1 MNYSISEISGI
12 INAQTTSLRPAMIS
26 VLLTDSR
33 SLTFPE
39 ESLFF
44 ALVSNKNN
52 GHKYIPFLYQKGVR
66 NFVIS
71 EMHEVFLDMPDAN
84 FLQVRDTLR
93 CLQLLAR
100 YHRLQFEIPVI
111 GITGS
116 NGKTIVKEWLYQ
128 LLHHDK
134 QIVRSPRSYN
144 SQIGVPL
151 SVWQLNKQT
160 ELGIFEAG
168 ISKPNEM
175 DKLADIIRPTI
186 GILTNI
192 GDTHQENFNNF
203 RQKLDEKIQ
212 LFKGCDLIIYNGDDL
227 ILSTAIEEACLGTRE
242 IAWSRKD
249 RHRPIYI
256 SEITTKEQ
264 STRIKYVFLG
274 LEGAFEIPFIE
285 EASIENALH
294 CLAVMLYM
302 GVPRHEIAFRMSQLE
317 PVAMRLEV
325 IEGKNDCM
333 LINDTY
339 NSDINSLDIA
349 LDFMV
354 RRSSSDKKNTLILS
368 DILQTG
374 LLPKSLY
381 RKVADLCKRKK
392 VEKIIGIG
400 RDLTEN
406 ESLFTMQEKAFF
418 PSTEKFL
425 ESDLINQ
432 FSDELILVKG
442 ARHFHFEEISERLE
456 LKQHE
461 TILEVNLDAIVHN
474 YNQYK
479 QQLHP
484 STRIVC
490 MVKAFGYGAG
500 SYELAKTLQDQGC
513 DYLAVAVADE
523 AAALRKQ
530 GIITPII
537 VMNPEFSTFRT
548 LFTHLLEPEIYSFK
562 LLKAFIREGEKLGI
576 TQFPIHIKIDSGMHR
591 LGFLA
596 DEMDELIA
604 LLNNQSTVVVRSV
617 FSHLAG
623 SDDERFDDFTR
634 EQIAL
639 FKACAKKLEDS
650 CDHKILKHILNS
662 AGIERFAHE
671 QMDMVRLG
679 IGLYGIEAS
688 AKKMNLRNIST
699 LRSTI
704 LQIKTLDA
712 GETVGYSRMGS
723 LTRTSRIAMVP
734 IGYADGFDRRLGNGV
749 GYMLVNGNP
758 CPTIGN
764 ICMDVCMIDVT
775 DTPCAEGDQVLIFGE
790 GIPVTVLSEKLN
802 TIPYE
807 IITSVST
814 RVKRVYFRE

>member
-1 MNYSISEISGI
+1 MNYTIAEVAGI
-12 INAQTTSLRPAMIS
+12 MNATTVSLHPATVS

-44 ALVSNKNN
+44 ALISTKNN
-52 GHKYIPFLYQKGVR
+52 GHKYISFLYKKGVR
-66 NFVIS
+66 NFVVS
-71 EMHEVFLDMPDAN
+71 EMRDEFLDMPDAN
-84 FLQVRDTLR
+84 FLQVKDTLR
-93 CLQLLAR
+93 ALQLLAR
-100 YHRLQFEIPVI
+100 HHRLRFEIPIV

-151 SVWQLNKQT
+151 SIWELNTQT
-160 ELGIFEAG
+160 EMGVFEAG

-175 DKLADIIRPTI
+175 DKLADMIRPTI
-186 GILTNI
+186 GILTNV

-203 RQKLDEKIQ
+203 REKADEKIQ
-212 LFKGCDLIIYNGDDL
+212 LFQGCDMIIYNGDDPL
-227 ILSTAIEEACLGTRE
+227 LVTAIEEACLGTRE

-249 RHRPIYI
+249 PNRPIFI
-256 SEITTKEQ
+256 SETVQQERSSVIRYE
-264 STRIKYVFLG
+264 FLG
-274 LEGAFEIPFIE
+274 LAGEFEIPFIE
-285 EASIENALH
+285 DASIENAIQ
-294 CLAVMLYM
+294 CLAVMLCL
-302 GVPRHEIAFRMSQLE
+302 GIPREEISKRMRQLE

-325 IEGKNDCM
+325 KEGINDCM

-349 LDFMV
+349 LDFMM
-354 RRSSSDKKNTLILS
+354 RRSSADKKNTLILS

-381 RKVADLCKRKK
+381 RKVADLCKRKQ
-392 VEKIIGIG
+392 VDRIIGIG
-400 RDLTEN
+400 RDLVEN
-406 ESLFTMQEKAFF
+406 ESLFTMEKAFF

-425 ESDLINQ
+425 QSDLIKK
-432 FSDELILVKG
+432 FSNELVLLKG
-442 ARHFHFEEISERLE
+442 ARNFHFEEISDRLE

-461 TILEVNLDAIVHN
+461 TILEVNLDAVVHN

-479 QQLHP
+479 QQLKP

-500 SYELAKTLQDQGC
+500 SFELAKTLQDQGC

-523 AAALRKQ
+523 GAALRKQ
-530 GIITPII
+530 GITTPIM

-548 LFTHLLEPEIYSFK
+548 LFAHLLEPEIYSFK
-562 LLKAFIREGEKLGI
+562 LLKAFIHEGARAGI
-576 TQFPIHIKIDSGMHR
+576 TNFPIHIKIDSGMHR
-591 LGFLA
+591 LGFLPS
-596 DEMDELIA
+596 EMDELIN
-604 LLNNQSTVVVRSV
+604 LLQRQNTVIVRSV
-617 FSHLAG
+617 FSHFAG
-623 SDDERFDDFTR
+623 SDDPRFDDFTR
-634 EQIAL
+634 EQIRV
-639 FKACAKKLEDS
+639 FKACADQIEKAS
-650 CDHKILKHILNS
+650 DHKVLKHILNS
-662 AGIERFAHE
+662 AGIERFAEE
-671 QMDMVRLG
+671 QLDMVRLG

-688 AKKMNLRNIST
+688 TTNMHLRNIST

-704 LQIKTLDA
+704 LQIKTIPA
-712 GETVGYSRMGS
+712 GDTVGYSRKGT
-723 LTRTSRIAMVP
+723 LTRESRIAMIP
-734 IGYADGFDRRLGNGV
+734 IGYADGFDRRLGNRN
-749 GYMLVNGNP
+749 GYVMINGHK
-758 CPTIGN
+758 CPTVGN
-764 ICMDVCMIDVT
+764 ICMDVCMVDVT
-775 DTPCAEGDQVLIFGE
+775 DATCEEGDPVIIFGE
-790 GIPVTVLSEKLN
+790 ELPVTVLSDILG

>member
-1 MNYSISEISGI
+1 MNYSISEIAGI
-12 INAQTTSLRPAMIS
+12 INAPVTSLHPATVS

-44 ALVSNKNN
+44 ALTSTKNN
-52 GHKYIPFLYQKGVR
+52 GHKYISFLYQKGVR
-66 NFVIS
+66 NFVVS
-71 EMHEVFLDMPDAN
+71 EMRDEFNNMSDAN
-84 FLQVRDTLR
+84 FLLVKDSLR
-93 CLQLLAR
+93 ALQQLAR
-100 YHRLQFEIPVI
+100 HHRQRFDIPVI

-128 LLHHDK
+128 LLHQDK
-134 QIVRSPRSYN
+134 NVVRSPRSYN

-151 SVWQLNKQT
+151 SIWQLNNQS
-160 ELGIFEAG
+160 EVGIFEAG

-175 DKLADIIRPTI
+175 DKLADIIRPSI

-203 RQKLDEKIQ
+203 RQKADEKIQ
-212 LFKGCDLIIYNGDDL
+212 LFQGCDLIIYNGDDPL
-227 ILSTAIEEACLGTRE
+227 LSTAIEESGLGTRE

-249 RHRPIYI
+249 RNRPIYI
-256 SEITTKEQ
+256 SDIIKLEN
-264 STRIKYVFLG
+264 STQIKYVFLG
-274 LEGAFEIPFIE
+274 MEGEIEIPFIE
-285 EASIENALH
+285 DASIENAIQ
-294 CLAVMLYM
+294 CLAVMLYRT
-302 GVPRHEIAFRMSQLE
+302 VPRTEITKRMARLE

-325 IEGKNDCM
+325 KEGNNECL

-349 LDFMV
+349 LDFMM
-354 RRSSSDKKNTLILS
+354 RRSSPDKKNTLILS

-374 LLPKSLY
+374 LLPKALY
-381 RKVADLCKRKK
+381 RKVADLCKRKQ
-392 VEKIIGIG
+392 VHKIIGIG

-406 ESLFTMQEKAFF
+406 EALFTMEKAFF

-425 ESDLINQ
+425 ESGILSTFKN
-432 FSDELILVKG
+432 ELILLKG

-479 QQLHP
+479 QQLQP
-484 STRIVC
+484 TTRIVC
-490 MVKAFGYGAG
+490 MVKAFGYGVG
-500 SYELAKTLQDQGC
+500 SFELAKTLQDQGC

-523 AAALRKQ
+523 GAALRKQ
-530 GIITPII
+530 GIMTPLI

-548 LFTHLLEPEIYSFK
+548 LFANLLEPEIYSFK
-562 LLKAFIREGEKLGI
+562 ILKAFIREGEKLGI
-576 TQFPIHIKIDSGMHR
+576 TNFPIHIKIDSGMHR
-591 LGFLA
+591 LGFLPA
-596 DEMDELIA
+596 EMEELIE
-604 LLNNQSTVVVRSV
+604 LLTHQNTVIVRSV

-623 SDDERFDDFTR
+623 SDEEQFDYFTR
-634 EQIAL
+634 YQIDI
-639 FKACAKKLEDS
+639 FKTCAQKIEAAF
-650 CDHKILKHILNS
+650 DHKILKHILNS
-662 AGIERFAHE
+662 AGIERFPEE

-688 AKKMNLRNIST
+688 QKEMHLRNVST

-704 LQIKTLDA
+704 LQIKELPA
-712 GETVGYSRMGS
+712 GETVGYSRKGA
-723 LTRTSRIAMVP
+723 LFRTSRIAMVP
-734 IGYADGFDRRLGNGV
+734 IGYADGLDRRLGNGK
-749 GYMLVNGNP
+749 GYVIINGQK
-758 CPTIGN
+758 CPFIGN
-764 ICMDVCMIDVT
+764 ICMDVCMVDVT
-775 DTPCAEGDQVLIFGE
+775 NTHCEEGDPVIIFGE
-790 GIPVTVLSEKLN
+790 ELPVTTISDLLE

>member
-1 MNYSISEISGI
+1 MNYTIAEAAGI
-12 INAQTTSLRPAMIS
+12 MNAATVSLHPATVS

-44 ALVSNKNN
+44 ALISNKNN
-52 GHKYIPFLYQKGVR
+52 GHKYISFLYKKGVR
-66 NFVIS
+66 NFVVS
-71 EMHEVFLDMPDAN
+71 EMRDEFLDMPDAN
-84 FLQVRDTLR
+84 FLQVKDTLR
-93 CLQLLAR
+93 ALQLLAR
-100 YHRLQFEIPVI
+100 HHRLRFDIPIV

-151 SVWQLNKQT
+151 SIWELNTQT
-160 ELGIFEAG
+160 EMGVFEAG

-175 DKLADIIRPTI
+175 DKLADMIRPTI
-186 GILTNI
+186 GILTNV

-203 RQKLDEKIQ
+203 REKADEKIQ
-212 LFKGCDLIIYNGDDL
+212 LFQGCDMIIYNGDDPL
-227 ILSTAIEEACLGTRE
+227 LVTAIEEACLGTRE

-249 RHRPIYI
+249 PNRPIFI
-256 SEITTKEQ
+256 SETLQQER
-264 STRIKYVFLG
+264 SSVIKYEFLG
-274 LEGAFEIPFIE
+274 LAGEFEIPFVE
-285 EASIENALH
+285 EASIENAIQ
-294 CLAVMLYM
+294 CLAVMLCL
-302 GVPRHEIAFRMSQLE
+302 GIPREEISKRMKLLE

-325 IEGKNDCM
+325 KEGINDCM

-339 NSDINSLDIA
+339 NSDINSLNIA
-349 LDFMV
+349 LDFMM
-354 RRSSSDKKNTLILS
+354 RRSSADKKNTLILS

-381 RKVADLCKRKK
+381 RKVADLCKRKQ
-392 VEKIIGIG
+392 VDRIIGIG
-400 RDLTEN
+400 RDLVEN
-406 ESLFTMQEKAFF
+406 ESLFTMEKAFF

-425 ESDLINQ
+425 QSDLINT
-432 FSDELILVKG
+432 FNNELVLLKG
-442 ARHFHFEEISERLE
+442 ARNFHFEEISDRLE

-461 TILEVNLDAIVHN
+461 TILEVNLDAVVHN

-479 QQLHP
+479 QQLKP
-484 STRIVC
+484 TTRIVC

-500 SYELAKTLQDQGC
+500 SFELAKTLQDQGC

-523 AAALRKQ
+523 GAALRKQ
-530 GIITPII
+530 GITTPIM

-562 LLKAFIREGEKLGI
+562 LLKAFIHEGARAGI
-576 TQFPIHIKIDSGMHR
+576 TNFPIHIKIDSGMHR
-591 LGFLA
+591 LGFLPS
-596 DEMDELIA
+596 EMEELIN
-604 LLNNQSTVVVRSV
+604 LLQRQNTVIVRSV
-617 FSHLAG
+617 FSHFAG
-623 SDDERFDDFTR
+623 SDDPRFDDFTR
-634 EQIAL
+634 EQIRV
-639 FKACAKKLEDS
+639 FKACADQIEKAS
-650 CDHKILKHILNS
+650 DHKVLKHILNS
-662 AGIERFAHE
+662 AGIERFAEE
-671 QMDMVRLG
+671 QLDMVRLG

-688 AKKMNLRNIST
+688 TTNMHLRNIST

-704 LQIKTLDA
+704 LQIKTIPA
-712 GETVGYSRMGS
+712 GETVGYSRKGT
-723 LTRTSRIAMVP
+723 LTRESRIAMIP
-734 IGYADGFDRRLGNGV
+734 IGYADGFDRRLGNRN
-749 GYMLVNGNP
+749 GYVMINGHK
-758 CPTIGN
+758 CPTVGN
-764 ICMDVCMIDVT
+764 ICMDVCMVDVT
-775 DTPCAEGDQVLIFGE
+775 DATCEEGDPVIIFGE
-790 GIPVTVLSEKLN
+790 ELPVTVLSDILG

>member
-1 MNYSISEISGI
+1 MNYSVSEVAGI
-12 INAQTTSLRPAMIS
+12 INAQTISLHPAMIS

-44 ALVSNKNN
+44 ALISNKNN
-52 GHKYIPFLYQKGVR
+52 GHKYISFLYQKGVR
-66 NFVIS
+66 NFVVS
-71 EMHEVFLDMPDAN
+71 EMREEFLDMPDAN
-84 FLQVRDTLR
+84 FLQVKDTLR
-93 CLQLLAR
+93 ALQHLAR
-100 YHRLQFEIPVI
+100 HHRQQFEIPII

-128 LLHHDK
+128 LLHQDK
-134 QIVRSPRSYN
+134 NIIRSPRSYN

-160 ELGIFEAG
+160 ELGVFEAG

-186 GILTNI
+186 GILTNV

-203 RQKLDEKIQ
+203 REKADEKVL
-212 LFKGCDLIIYNGDDL
+212 LFQGCDLIIYNGDDPL
-227 ILSTAIEEACLGTRE
+227 LSTAIEEACLGTRE

-249 RHRPIYI
+249 RNRPIYI
-256 SEITTKEQ
+256 SDTIQKEH
-264 STRIKYVFLG
+264 SSLIKYVFLG
-274 LEGAFEIPFIE
+274 LEGEFEIPFVE
-285 EASIENALH
+285 EASIENAIQ
-294 CLAVMLYM
+294 CLAVLLYF
-302 GVPRHEIAFRMSQLE
+302 GTPREEISRRMSRLE

-325 IEGKNDCM
+325 KEGKNECL

-349 LDFMV
+349 LDFMM
-354 RRSSSDKKNTLILS
+354 RRSSPDKKNTLILS

-381 RKVADLCKRKK
+381 RKVVDLCKRKK
-392 VEKIIGIG
+392 VDKIIGIG
-400 RDLTEN
+400 RDLMEN
-406 ESLFTMQEKAFF
+406 ESLFTMEKAFF
-418 PSTEKFL
+418 PNTEKFL
-425 ESDLINQ
+425 ESDLLNS
-432 FSDELILVKG
+432 FNNELILLKG
-442 ARHFHFEEISERLE
+442 ARHFHFEEISDRLE

-500 SYELAKTLQDQGC
+500 SFELAKTLQDQGC

-523 AAALRKQ
+523 GAALRKQ
-530 GIITPII
+530 GITTPLI

-548 LFTHLLEPEIYSFK
+548 LFAHLLEPEIYSFK
-562 LLKAFIREGEKLGI
+562 LLKAFIHEGDKLGF
-576 TQFPIHIKIDSGMHR
+576 TNFPIHIKIDSGMHR
-591 LGFLA
+591 LGFLP
-596 DEMDELIA
+596 EEIDELID
-604 LLNNQSTVVVRSV
+604 LLSRQNTVIVRSV

-623 SDDERFDDFTR
+623 SDDARFDNFTR
-634 EQIAL
+634 HQIST
-639 FKACAKKLEDS
+639 FKACAAKIEQAG
-650 CDHKILKHILNS
+650 DHKILKHILNS
-662 AGIERFAHE
+662 AGIERFAEE
-671 QMDMVRLG
+671 QLDMVRLG

-688 AKKMNLRNIST
+688 DTNMHLRNIST

-704 LQIKTLDA
+704 LQIKTLPA
-712 GETVGYSRMGS
+712 GETVGYSRKGE
-723 LTRTSRIAMVP
+723 LIRPSRIAMVP
-734 IGYADGFDRRLGNGV
+734 IGYADGFDRRLGNGN
-749 GYMLVNGNP
+749 GYVLINGQK

-775 DTPCAEGDQVLIFGE
+775 DATCEEGDPVIIFGE
-790 GIPVTVLSEKLN
+790 DLPVTVLSEKLD

-807 IITSVST
+807 IITSIST

>member
-1 MNYSISEISGI
+1 MNYSISEVASI
-12 INAQTTSLRPAMIS
+12 IHAQTVSLHPADICA
-26 VLLTDSR
+26 LLTDSR

-44 ALVSNKNN
+44 ALISNKNN
-52 GHKYIPFLYQKGVR
+52 GHKYIPFLYRKGVR
-66 NFVIS
+66 NFVVS
-71 EMHEVFLDMPDAN
+71 EMRDEFLDMPDAN
-84 FLQVRDTLR
+84 FLQVKDTLR
-93 CLQLLAR
+93 ALQLLAR
-100 YHRLQFEIPVI
+100 HHRLRFEIPVI

-134 QIVRSPRSYN
+134 HIIRSPRSYN

-151 SVWQLNKQT
+151 SIWQLNPQT
-160 ELGIFEAG
+160 ELGVFEAG

-186 GILTNI
+186 GILTNV

-203 RQKLDEKIQ
+203 RQKADEKIQ
-212 LFKGCDLIIYNGDDL
+212 LFQGCDLIIYNGDDPL
-227 ILSTAIEEACLGTRE
+227 LSTAIEEACLGTRE

-249 RHRPIYI
+249 HNRPIYI
-256 SEITTKEQ
+256 SDTQQHDHHTL
-264 STRIKYVFLG
+264 IKYTFLG
-274 LEGAFEIPFIE
+274 LEGEFEIPFIE
-285 EASIENALH
+285 DASIENAIQ

-302 GVPRHEIAFRMSQLE
+302 GIPRREIAKRMRNLE

-325 IEGKNDCM
+325 KEGNNDCM

-349 LDFMV
+349 LDFMM
-354 RRSSSDKKNTLILS
+354 RRSSADKKNTLILS

-392 VEKIIGIG
+392 VDKIIGIG
-400 RDLTEN
+400 RDLVEN
-406 ESLFTMQEKAFF
+406 EALFTMEKAFF

-432 FSDELILVKG
+432 FSNELILLKG
-442 ARHFHFEEISERLE
+442 ARHFHFETISDRLE

-479 QQLHP
+479 QQLNP
-484 STRIVC
+484 ATRIVC

-500 SYELAKTLQDQGC
+500 SFELAKTLQDQGC

-523 AAALRKQ
+523 GAALRKQ
-530 GIITPII
+530 GITTPVM

-548 LFTHLLEPEIYSFK
+548 IFEHLLEPEIYSFK
-562 LLKAFIREGEKLGI
+562 LLKAFIHEGERLGI
-576 TQFPIHIKIDSGMHR
+576 TNFPIHIKIDSGMHR
-591 LGFLA
+591 LGFLPS
-596 DEMDELIA
+596 EIEELIQ
-604 LLNNQSTVVVRSV
+604 LLLRQNTVIVRSV

-623 SDDERFDDFTR
+623 SDDEQFDDFTR
-634 EQIAL
+634 EQIRT
-639 FKACAKKLEDS
+639 FKACAAKIEQAF
-650 CDHKILKHILNS
+650 DHKILKHILNS
-662 AGIERFAHE
+662 AGIERFAE
-671 QMDMVRLG
+671 DQLDMVRLG

-688 AKKMNLRNIST
+688 HTDMHLRNIST

-704 LQIKTLDA
+704 LQIKTLPA
-712 GETVGYSRMGS
+712 GDTVGYSRKGA
-723 LTRTSRIAMVP
+723 LTRQSRIAMVP
-734 IGYADGFDRRLGNGV
+734 IGYADGFDRRLGNGN
-749 GYMLVNGNP
+749 GYVIINGHK

-775 DTPCAEGDQVLIFGE
+775 DIACEEGDPVILFGE
-790 GIPVTVLSEKLN
+790 ELPVTVLSDILQ

-807 IITSVST
+807 IITSVSA

>member
-1 MNYSISEISGI
+1 MNYSISEVASI
-12 INAQTTSLRPAMIS
+12 INATTPSLHPATIS

-44 ALVSNKNN
+44 ALISNKNN
-52 GHKYIPFLYQKGVR
+52 GHKYISFLYKKGVR
-66 NFVIS
+66 NFVVS
-71 EMHEVFLDMPDAN
+71 EMRDEFMEMPDAN
-84 FLQVRDTLR
+84 FLQVKDTLR
-93 CLQLLAR
+93 ALQLLAR
-100 YHRLQFEIPVI
+100 HHRLRFQIPII

-151 SVWQLNKQT
+151 SIWELNTQT
-160 ELGIFEAG
+160 EMGVFEAG
-168 ISKPNEM
+168 ISKTNEM

-203 RQKLDEKIQ
+203 RHKADEKIQ
-212 LFKGCDLIIYNGDDL
+212 LFQGCDMIIYNGDDPML
-227 ILSTAIEEACLGTRE
+227 VTAIEESCLGTRE

-249 RHRPIYI
+249 PNRPLYI
-256 SEITTKEQ
+256 VE
-264 STRIKYVFLG
+264 TRQQEHSSIIKYEFLR
-274 LEGAFEIPFIE
+274 LEGQFEIPFIE
-285 EASIENALH
+285 EASIENAIQ
-294 CLAVMLYM
+294 CLAVMLCL
-302 GVPRHEIAFRMSQLE
+302 GIPREEISKRMQLLE

-325 IEGKNDCM
+325 KEGINDCM

-349 LDFMV
+349 LDFMM
-354 RRSSSDKKNTLILS
+354 RRSSPDRKNTLILS

-392 VEKIIGIG
+392 VDRIIGIG
-400 RDLTEN
+400 RDLVEN
-406 ESLFTMQEKAFF
+406 EALFTMEKAFF

-425 ESDLINQ
+425 QSDLINT
-432 FSDELILVKG
+432 FHDELILIKG
-442 ARHFHFEEISERLE
+442 ARNFHFEEVSERLE

-461 TILEVNLDAIVHN
+461 TILEVNLDALVHN

-479 QQLHP
+479 QKLEP
-484 STRIVC
+484 TTRIVC

-500 SYELAKTLQDQGC
+500 AFELAKTLQDQGC

-523 AAALRKQ
+523 GAALRKQ
-530 GIITPII
+530 GIATPIM

-548 LFTHLLEPEIYSFK
+548 LFAHLLEPEIYSFK
-562 LLKAFIREGEKLGI
+562 LLKAFIHEGARAGI
-576 TQFPIHIKIDSGMHR
+576 TNFPIHIKIDSGMHR
-591 LGFLA
+591 LGFLPS
-596 DEMDELIA
+596 EIDELVS
-604 LLNNQSTVVVRSV
+604 LLQRQNTVIVRSV

-623 SDDERFDDFTR
+623 SDDPQFDDFTH
-634 EQIAL
+634 EQIRV
-639 FKACAKKLEDS
+639 FKECAEKIEQAS
-650 CDHKILKHILNS
+650 DHKVLKHILNS
-662 AGIERFAHE
+662 AGIERFTDD
-671 QMDMVRLG
+671 QLDMVRLG
-679 IGLYGIEAS
+679 IGLYGFEAS
-688 AKKMNLRNIST
+688 NCKMHLRNVST

-704 LQIKTLDA
+704 LQIKTIPA
-712 GETVGYSRMGS
+712 NETVGYSRKGV
-723 LTRTSRIAMVP
+723 LTRESRIAMIP
-734 IGYADGFDRRLGNGV
+734 IGYADGFDRRLGNGN
-749 GYMLVNGNP
+749 GYMIINGKK
-758 CPTIGN
+758 CPIVGN
-764 ICMDVCMIDVT
+764 VCMDLCMVDVT
-775 DTPCAEGDQVLIFGE
+775 DVACEEGDSVTIFGE
-790 GIPVTVLSEKLN
+790 ELPVGVLANTLG

-807 IITSVST
+807 IITSIST